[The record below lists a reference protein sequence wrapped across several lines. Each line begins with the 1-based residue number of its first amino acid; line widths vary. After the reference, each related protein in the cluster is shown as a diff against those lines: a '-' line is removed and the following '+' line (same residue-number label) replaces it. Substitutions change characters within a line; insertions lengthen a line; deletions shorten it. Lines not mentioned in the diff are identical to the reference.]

1 MRSWNFRLI
10 GFFLLF
16 LLPAFLLSAEVTLIR
31 EDSRAG
37 LELWNTFLGQLWI
50 PKPGSEVIKHL
61 EWEQATQKVYD
72 YASAHVS
79 AGDIVID
86 CGAHIGGFTRVALA
100 AKAKLVVAIEPERMN
115 TIAFQRN
122 FVKELKDGKVI
133 LVEKGIWDKIGTLPL
148 HLSTTGDSHSAAIA
162 QNSGKDQS
170 IEVTTLDALV
180 TSLRMPRVDFIKMD
194 IEGGEQN
201 ALRGA
206 RKVLER
212 WHPRM
217 AISSYHKKGDPAAIS
232 NLVWNIQPGYL
243 IGSKDRVRGPEGT
256 EIPKVLFF
264 Y

>member
-1 MRSWNFRLI
+1 MRGWNCRSI
-10 GFFLLF
+10 GFLLVFLLT
-16 LLPAFLLSAEVTLIR
+16 AFSSNAEVTFIR

-37 LELWNTFLGQLWI
+37 LELWNTLLGQLWI
-50 PKPGSEVIKHL
+50 PKPGSAVIKHL

-72 YASAHVS
+72 SAFAHVS
-79 AGDIVID
+79 PGDIVID

-100 AKAKLVVAIEPERMN
+100 AKAKLVVAIEPEKTN
-115 TIAFQRN
+115 VIAFQRN
-122 FVKELKDGKVI
+122 FAKELKDGKVI
-133 LVEKGIWDKIGTLPL
+133 LVEKGVWDKIGPLSL
-148 HLSTTGDSHSAAIA
+148 HLSTIGDSHSAAIA
-162 QNSGKDQS
+162 QNSGKDQT

-180 TSLRMPRVDFIKMD
+180 KNLGLSRVDFIKMD

-206 RKVLER
+206 RQVLER

-232 NLVWNIQPGYL
+232 NLMWNIHPGYL
-243 IGSKDRVRGPEGT
+243 IGSKDRIRGPEGA